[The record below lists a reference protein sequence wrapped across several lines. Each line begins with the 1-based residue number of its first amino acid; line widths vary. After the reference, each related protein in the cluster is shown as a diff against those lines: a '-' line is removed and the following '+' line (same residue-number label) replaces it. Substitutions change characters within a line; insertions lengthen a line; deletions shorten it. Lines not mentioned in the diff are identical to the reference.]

1 MRRWVDEF
9 SIQGLVSS
17 SISKRLVVFISLSF
31 LLLIDFLDYMIGGF
45 LHLSVFLLV
54 PVAFVTWNVGIQS
67 GLLFSALS
75 ASYLMVD
82 YALHPMMFPH
92 PWVVLWDATVI
103 TVYFSVICL
112 ILTSLKSE
120 LDRALQKSKTDAL
133 TGLWNSAAFYEIAE
147 QERQRSNRYHHPF
160 TLCFLDLDN
169 FKKVNDVHGHLMGD
183 KLLKKVSAILQ
194 GQVRSSDRVARLGGD
209 EFVVLFPETGP
220 EAAERLS
227 SQLHQAINTCL
238 KEELPLVTLSMGVV
252 TYYDVPEKIDEIVHA
267 ADLLMYEAKK
277 SGKNS
282 LRCQT
287 VGLLAE
293 AVRE

>member
-1 MRRWVDEF
+1 MWRWIDKF
-9 SIQGLVSS
+9 SIQKLISS

-31 LLLIDFLDYMIGGF
+31 LLLIDLLDYLIGGF

-92 PWVVLWDATVI
+92 PWVVLWDATVMTI
-103 TVYFSVICL
+103 YFSVICL

-120 LDRALQKSKTDAL
+120 LDKALQKSKTDAL
-133 TGLWNSAAFYEIAE
+133 TGLMNSAAFYEIAE
-147 QERQRSNRYHHPF
+147 QERERSNRYHHPF

-220 EAAERLS
+220 VAAKRLG

-287 VGLLAE
+287 VGLPTKA
-293 AVRE
+293 ARE